1 MLTQCPQ
8 CQTIYQLGA
17 AELSAARGYVEC
29 GECGYQFSALD
40 RIADDPTFDE
50 KSPLDAAPESP
61 DESDLASTEAPEEPK
76 SAPLISLVDE
86 DPIVEPT
93 APELVD
99 DQASD
104 LAQDLLHD
112 GQEQP
117 ELNASWQADPDP
129 DTEPQHDLDTTV
141 ELALLDEPSGA
152 TEGSLTQPSA
162 TLPPDE
168 HEILFTEPD
177 IAAEEA
183 LQSDEDQLDRE
194 LDAESQIDL
203 DEVPPILQ
211 EELLALNG
219 ANKTPTR
226 WYWSLFAAVLLIG
239 LAIQG
244 AWFYRQALL
253 SQFPQAREPLNTLC
267 DKIGCELQGVEPE
280 EPIQLVSRDVR
291 THPRYQNALLVNASL
306 VNSGAETTDFPT
318 VQLGLFDNTGTAIG
332 IRQFSPSE
340 YLDKSID
347 IAAGIPPGRSVHVVM
362 ELANAGDRASSFE
375 FSFR

>member
-50 KSPLDAAPESP
+50 KNPLDAAPESP
-61 DESDLASTEAPEEPK
+61 DETDLTSTETPEDSKP
-76 SAPLISLVDE
+76 APLISLVDE
-86 DPIVEPT
+86 DPVVEPN

-99 DQASD
+99 DQASN
-104 LAQDLLHD
+104 LAQDLLD
-112 GQEQP
+112 DEQEQP
-117 ELNASWQADPDP
+117 LPNASLLADPDP
-129 DTEPQHDLDTTV
+129 DTEPQHDMDTTV
-141 ELALLDEPSGA
+141 ELALLDEQPGG
-152 TEGSLTQPSA
+152 TEDSLTHSSA
-162 TLPPDE
+162 TLHPDE

-177 IAAEEA
+177 IAAEEV
-183 LQSDEDQLDRE
+183 LQSDEDNLGRE
-194 LDAESQIDL
+194 VDAESQIDL

-211 EELLALNG
+211 EELLALNS
-219 ANKTPTR
+219 ATKTPTR

-244 AWFYRQALL
+244 TWFYRQALL
-253 SQFPQAREPLNTLC
+253 SQFPQVREPLNMMC
-267 DKIGCELQGVEPE
+267 DKIGCELEGGEPE

-306 VNSGAETTDFPT
+306 VNSGAETTNFPT

-340 YLDKSID
+340 YLDKSIN